1 MEKESQRTWFSLVP
15 LCVPQDDCSLT
26 HLNLAGNG
34 LMDSSIS
41 TLARC
46 LPLCP
51 SMVSVDLAWNP
62 AVTSAGL
69 HSILSN
75 RRPLTYL
82 NLQGCQVAGPWDS
95 SSLDDLSDQVQDL
108 WLWLCS
114 QVLKKLDCKA
124 LQQIWGQ
131 RRPGG
136 CFLSRDAKCL
146 LTTAPSLQSN

>member
-1 MEKESQRTWFSLVP
+1 MSVFLS
-15 LCVPQDDCSLT
+15 QDDSSLT
-26 HLNLAGNG
+26 NLNLAGNE
-34 LMDSSIS
+34 LIDSSFS

-51 SMVSVDLAWNP
+51 SMVSVDLSWNP

-69 HSILSN
+69 HSILSTQ
-75 RRPLTYL
+75 RPLTYL
-82 NLQGCQVAGPWDS
+82 DLQGCQVSGPWDS
-95 SSLDDLSDQVQDL
+95 CSLDDLSDQVQDL
-108 WLWLCS
+108 WLCS
-114 QVLKKLDCKA
+114 QMLNKLDCEA

-146 LTTAPSLQSN
+146 LTTAPLL